1 MEADLGVLTSGLSAV
16 LGADVVLRNAARSED
31 RDQENSRL
39 YCNLI
44 VEDLF
49 SQTHIMRPTN
59 LLMLT
64 AGPSEMFDLYV
75 RRVSGKT
82 QSIRVS
88 GNHTIQEAKAEI
100 ERIEGTKKEEMI
112 LVYSG
117 EVLDDTRT
125 VSDYEI
131 RPEETL
137 FLLPCLPDGGS
148 SLTYVFDTSDLDPTF
163 HYDFRKVKND
173 SKKYMRGGFEYKRPY
188 GWNRL
193 AVKVLGKYENDA
205 WLGPNGIRTRGD
217 SAEWPV
223 SYHGTNS
230 KNAKLILKQGYK
242 PGPRMKFGKGI
253 YTSASLE
260 MVERFYAQ
268 EFTHDG
274 KTYKIALQNRVNPDR
289 LEIIPAS
296 KTRQGADYWL
306 SPCSHENDVRPYGI
320 LIREVQENTSKAN
333 TSKANT
339 SKANTS
345 CVLA

>member
-1 MEADLGVLTSGLSAV
+1 MATALDLNLLTTGLGKV
-16 LGADVVLRNAARSED
+16 LGADVVLSHPGRSD
-31 RDQENSRL
+31 ENSRL
-39 YCNLI
+39 YCGLKI
-44 VEDLF
+44 EDLF
-49 SQTHIMRPTN
+49 RQTHIMRPPYS
-59 LLMLT
+59 LT
-64 AGPSEMFDLYV
+64 LPEPSELFDLNV
-75 RRVSGKT
+75 SRLSGKI
-82 QSIRVS
+82 QSIRLS
-88 GNHTIQEAKAEI
+88 GNQTIEEAKAEI
-100 ERIEGTKKEEMI
+100 ERIEGTKKKQMS

-125 VSDYEI
+125 LSDYGI

-137 FLLPCLPDGGS
+137 FSVPCLPDGRP

-205 WLGPNGIRTRGD
+205 WLGSDGIRTKGD
-217 SAEWPV
+217 PGEWPV

-230 KNAKLILKQGYK
+230 TSAKLIVKQGYK
-242 PGPRMKFGKGI
+242 PGPRDLFGKGI
-253 YTSASLE
+253 YTSPSLE
-260 MVERFYAQ
+260 MVERLYAQ